1 MKKAIVTLMI
11 LLVAA
16 SMVFAAGTKEEG
28 TKKEVTLSV
37 LWFNDAN
44 ESDVFLKT
52 IDDYLT
58 SNPHV
63 KLDLQIVA
71 YSEYD
76 QKLKLMISGG
86 NPPDIARITTNT
98 LSVVVDSL
106 EPIENHVQDV
116 EAVKK

>member
-52 IDDYLT
+52 IDDYLKA
-58 SNPHV
+58 NPHV

-86 NPPDIARITTNT
+86 NPVFVKLVFALLLTLVSQTTFFNGRY
-98 LSVVVDSL
+98 VVLTVGK
-106 EPIENHVQDV
+106 
-116 EAVKK
+116 A